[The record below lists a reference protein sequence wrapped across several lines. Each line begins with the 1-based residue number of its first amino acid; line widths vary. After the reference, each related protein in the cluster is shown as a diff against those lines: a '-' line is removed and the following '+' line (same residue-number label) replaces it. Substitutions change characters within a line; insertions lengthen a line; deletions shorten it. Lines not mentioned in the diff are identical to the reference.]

1 MRMPRKL
8 DDVKTVRLQG
18 GKPSL
23 KQCTTAISTC
33 GRARMS
39 DSALELLEE
48 MRKERS
54 SVAGMNERRKFG
66 LRQVETFTTG
76 HGWVSVPCLPAWCAE
91 SAESACSA
99 GWPSARC
106 LLLQLRAEGL
116 QQPKAAAESLRGH
129 EKQGPLTGCG
139 HTTINVATL
148 RPWYGALITTLGHEE
163 RWEHCLEMMQE
174 MDSQR
179 LESNVILYGAAI
191 SACEKAAQWPSAVA
205 LLQQQRSEHLESSL
219 ICCSAAMTACARG
232 SEWALSLSLLSTTRA
247 AGVIVPGLQVDVI
260 MLSSGISAC
269 AQGTEWQGCLALLRD
284 MSSEE
289 LCPNQIAYN
298 AAADGL
304 SRCNQWILTLEI
316 LREMRQCNLWP
327 DAGTI
332 SSAVKS
338 CGLAAEWQHALMAFQ
353 QIPEG
358 ARGLGCQLWKEPLHR
373 LVSTGEG
380 ATDLTAAR
388 RPDQLDIVAFHSAV
402 GACEQAGQWEAA
414 VQLLQELRLGRLV
427 ADAQILSSALSV
439 AARSGAWDIALA
451 LLGFG
456 PVDAAVR
463 NAAISACAQGS
474 RWHVALSLLP
484 SDYVGY
490 CAAISACGATAA
502 WRAAVV
508 VLEDMLLQEMEVDSV
523 AYNALMTSLEGSREW
538 AIGLQLLEQ
547 MLASHLRPEEVA
559 LAAVLGR
566 LLRHRQVADLPRLLT
581 HLEEEGAR
589 RVTSLRGQK
598 RPRIAPTEKPTAND
612 NWLQC
617 NGLDAGLGD
626 HAEASP
632 HRSGMRPRGGG
643 ERQRLA
649 PGGAREGL
657 AQPSLRQCTAAIA
670 ACGRARAWDKAL
682 GILQKMREDGPPP
695 DAFCCNSAI
704 KACNNL
710 KQQLQVFDGMC
721 HLGPSPDIATY
732 GALTSSLGRVARW
745 EDCLEMLRELD
756 SQSLE
761 SNLIVYSAAISA
773 CDKGSQWQ
781 VAIDLLERLEDQE
794 TSLVCCSAAMSA
806 CARGSQWELA
816 LDLLATTRSAGLQF
830 DLIMFSTGISAQ
842 GSQWQLSLGLF
853 RELQCQ
859 QLPNQIAYNAAAD
872 ALSRSQNWILTLEF
886 LSEMRRSS
894 ARPDASTFSSL
905 IRACGCAALWQEA
918 LMAFQQIREGLL
930 WPDLIAYHSAVSAC
944 EEAAAWAAALEL
956 LMDMRRSRLPADAQI
971 LSAAVSA
978 AGRSGEWEMAL
989 ALLGTRQMDTALR
1002 NAAITAC
1009 GKALAARRHT
1019 FGGLALKGGRSD
1031 ASEEGDR
1038 FSRASR
1044 GSTATAAVTMKS
1056 TFEDEG
1062 FSPDAKEVAPLE
1074 AAHFE
1079 ELLQFLEKRL
1089 EGRSVQCCDAEL
1101 GPAEA
1106 PALAEALQSASLE
1119 ALILASN
1126 ELGPEGGHGCTG
1138 SGPRKLP
1145 SPQAFGPELEPDR
1158 SIGRLQ
1164 FSCAAAEDAPD
1175 STGALLEPT
1184 RGVWRQSI
1192 RRGPGGGSAHVT
1204 SARADRGVSGW
1215 FRYTCIRSA
1224 GICAW
1229 REDPHLLTLDLSWNS
1244 MGDEGGLAMAEML
1257 STNRTL
1263 RHLNLAINDL
1273 RWPSA
1278 AALRQ
1283 AVQGHPSL
1291 QD

>member
-1 MRMPRKL
+1 MHHCHFYL
-8 DDVKTVRLQG
+8 
-18 GKPSL
+18 
-23 KQCTTAISTC
+23 
-33 GRARMS
+33 
-39 DSALELLEE
+39 
-48 MRKERS
+48 RS
-54 SVAGMNERRKFG
+54 RSHVG
-66 LRQVETFTTG
+66 LRAG
-76 HGWVSVPCLPAWCAE
+76 APRGDAK
-91 SAESACSA
+91 

-247 AGVIVPGLQVDVI
+247 AGLQVDVI

-353 QIPEG
+353 QIPE
-358 ARGLGCQLWKEPLHR
+358 
-373 LVSTGEG
+373 
-380 ATDLTAAR
+380 
-388 RPDQLDIVAFHSAV
+388 DQLDIVAFHSAV

-598 RPRIAPTEKPTAND
+598 RVLTGVACDRGAEVPEDLAMLRWHRGHRGPTAQAKGND
-612 NWLQC
+612 WRQVVREK
-617 NGLDAGLGD
+617 GLHSLPSGNAQRRSLHVAG
-626 HAEASP
+626 H
-632 HRSGMRPRGGG
+632 
-643 ERQRLA
+643 ER
-649 PGGAREGL
+649 
-657 AQPSLRQCTAAIA
+657 
-670 ACGRARAWDKAL
+670 RAVPERWDKAL

-830 DLIMFSTGISAQ
+830 DLIMFSTGISAGAQ

-872 ALSRSQNWILTLEF
+872 ALSR
-886 LSEMRRSS
+886 
-894 ARPDASTFSSL
+894 
-905 IRACGCAALWQEA
+905 
-918 LMAFQQIREGLL
+918 
-930 WPDLIAYHSAVSAC
+930 
-944 EEAAAWAAALEL
+944 
-956 LMDMRRSRLPADAQI
+956 
-971 LSAAVSA
+971 
-978 AGRSGEWEMAL
+978 
-989 ALLGTRQMDTALR
+989 
-1002 NAAITAC
+1002 
-1009 GKALAARRHT
+1009 
-1019 FGGLALKGGRSD
+1019 
-1031 ASEEGDR
+1031 
-1038 FSRASR
+1038 
-1044 GSTATAAVTMKS
+1044 
-1056 TFEDEG
+1056 
-1062 FSPDAKEVAPLE
+1062 
-1074 AAHFE
+1074 
-1079 ELLQFLEKRL
+1079 
-1089 EGRSVQCCDAEL
+1089 
-1101 GPAEA
+1101 
-1106 PALAEALQSASLE
+1106 
-1119 ALILASN
+1119 
-1126 ELGPEGGHGCTG
+1126 
-1138 SGPRKLP
+1138 
-1145 SPQAFGPELEPDR
+1145 
-1158 SIGRLQ
+1158 
-1164 FSCAAAEDAPD
+1164 
-1175 STGALLEPT
+1175 
-1184 RGVWRQSI
+1184 
-1192 RRGPGGGSAHVT
+1192 
-1204 SARADRGVSGW
+1204 
-1215 FRYTCIRSA
+1215 
-1224 GICAW
+1224 
-1229 REDPHLLTLDLSWNS
+1229 
-1244 MGDEGGLAMAEML
+1244 
-1257 STNRTL
+1257 
-1263 RHLNLAINDL
+1263 
-1273 RWPSA
+1273 
-1278 AALRQ
+1278 
-1283 AVQGHPSL
+1283 
-1291 QD
+1291 